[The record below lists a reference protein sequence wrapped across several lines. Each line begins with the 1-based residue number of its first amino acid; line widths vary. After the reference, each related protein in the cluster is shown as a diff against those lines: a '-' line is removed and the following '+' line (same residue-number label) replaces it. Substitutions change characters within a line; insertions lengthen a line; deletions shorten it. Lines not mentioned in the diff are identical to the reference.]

1 MARGV
6 QKELRTLLSDL
17 PSYRE
22 AKVPTTRR
30 MLTFVGNTLIFAQRV
45 GKQMPRNFR
54 RVRLSYLPDS
64 RRELLSKT
72 SNVKYSDPGLF
83 DLSDVL
89 EGDQPAS
96 LEDAGLLHG

>member
-1 MARGV
+1 MARNGPACR
-6 QKELRTLLSDL
+6 RTPRTLSDL

-64 RRELLSKT
+64 RRELLAKT
-72 SNVKYSDPGLF
+72 SNVSTRTLA
-83 DLSDVL
+83 L
-89 EGDQPAS
+89 
-96 LEDAGLLHG
+96 